1 MLVCSGRI
9 WKLKWKRSWEH
20 VTNYFDFCQ
29 ADNRIFPYR
38 WLSETPLTTAL
49 LRGITLHRPICKT
62 NNGVFMDHNT
72 ISAATY

>member
-1 MLVCSGRI
+1 MFVYSGRI

-49 LRGITLHRPICKT
+49 LRGITLHRSKKQTTEYLWITIQYQRQPI
-62 NNGVFMDHNT
+62 
-72 ISAATY
+72 